1 MVLKRCVF
9 FGDRVHQIRACG
21 RQAKREKRNLCF
33 RRKSDMW
40 DEANTSSDDITTL
53 QKFAYSIARSCV
65 RLKRCYGV
73 WIGVVFSSFKQTL
86 LGAGEMVRASFPFW
100 SLKQSVSTCLNCFR
114 PRGLKLKKNVIII
127 CGCYAWFAVTWQ
139 GGHVG
144 GQYNKQCFEEFIWIW
159 LLVPSGEAI
168 LFVITNMA
176 AVTSRANQQC
186 NRSL

>member
-1 MVLKRCVF
+1 MRF
-9 FGDRVHQIRACG
+9 FGDRVQQIRACG

-40 DEANTSSDDITTL
+40 DEANTSSDDVTTL
-53 QKFAYSIARSCV
+53 LKFAHSIARSCV

-100 SLKQSVSTCLNCFR
+100 SLKQSVSSSLNCFC
-114 PRGLKLKKNVIII
+114 PRGLKLKKMSSLSAAVMLFSTSVLTGLGMRRRALGRN
-127 CGCYAWFAVTWQ
+127 GCYAWFAVTWQ

-144 GQYNKQCFEEFIWIW
+144 GQYNKQCFEDLYEYGF
-159 LLVPSGEAI
+159 
-168 LFVITNMA
+168 
-176 AVTSRANQQC
+176 
-186 NRSL
+186 

>member
-1 MVLKRCVF
+1 M
-9 FGDRVHQIRACG
+9 
-21 RQAKREKRNLCF
+21 
-33 RRKSDMW
+33 
-40 DEANTSSDDITTL
+40 
-53 QKFAYSIARSCV
+53 
-65 RLKRCYGV
+65 
-73 WIGVVFSSFKQTL
+73 FSSFKQTL

-168 LFVITNMA
+168 LFAITNMA
-176 AVTSRANQQC
+176 AGRHVQTSNAIGHFRVPRTLTFRMRPSAQPFLWKSFSCEDHFQ
-186 NRSL
+186 LKG

>member
-1 MVLKRCVF
+1 MHF

-86 LGAGEMVRASFPFW
+86 LGADKMIRASFPFW
-100 SLKQSVSTCLNCFR
+100 SLKQSVSSCLKCFCTR
-114 PRGLKLKKNVIII
+114 FKLKKMSS
-127 CGCYAWFAVTWQ
+127 
-139 GGHVG
+139 
-144 GQYNKQCFEEFIWIW
+144 
-159 LLVPSGEAI
+159 LS
-168 LFVITNMA
+168 A
-176 AVTSRANQQC
+176 AVVLGLQSDDKATMLVVNTI
-186 NRSL
+186 NNVLKNLLENGF

>member
-100 SLKQSVSTCLNCFR
+100 SLKQSVSSCLNCFC
-114 PRGLKLKKNVIII
+114 PRGLKLKKMSS
-127 CGCYAWFAVTWQ
+127 
-139 GGHVG
+139 
-144 GQYNKQCFEEFIWIW
+144 
-159 LLVPSGEAI
+159 LS
-168 LFVITNMA
+168 A
-176 AVTSRANQQC
+176 AVVLGLQSDDKATMLVVNTI
-186 NRSL
+186 NNVLKNLLENGF